1 MLDDG
6 RGDSPRFLTAY
17 SPPHPSHMTLEI
29 LKSLFYICGIIQKSL
44 IKVHKV
50 EVSINILGA
59 GDSVT
64 NVFNYNGDVAIA
76 VKRKTGGTDI
86 VLITKNNENI
96 PFIKDTWK
104 IRKGD
109 NEIQIIDKKS
119 STKISTF

>member
-1 MLDDG
+1 M
-6 RGDSPRFLTAY
+6 
-17 SPPHPSHMTLEI
+17 
-29 LKSLFYICGIIQKSL
+29 
-44 IKVHKV
+44 